1 MSLGRHRY
9 VRAAALAASI
19 ACATAVAAAA
29 APSKIVFCAP
39 GSPGTTLE
47 AQGAMDA
54 FAAAAA
60 ATAGLPAGALGAT
73 YEPLEDAGLARL
85 RAPDAATAVVS
96 LPFFLKHEKALAL
109 RAELQPVPQ
118 GSAGLER
125 WSLVLKKGRG
135 ATAAALEGYTILS
148 SAGFSPGFV
157 RGPALGAWGR
167 LPASVRIVQSTAV
180 LSALRRAAAG
190 EPVAVL
196 LDGAQ
201 AAALPNLPLASELE
215 VVARSPSLPVGIV
228 ATVDR
233 RMPPAQWAKLR
244 AALQALPSDAAGAE
258 ALAGIR
264 MSRFEAVDANALSAA
279 RRAYAEAPR

>member
-29 APSKIVFCAP
+29 PSKIVFCAP
-39 GSPGTTLE
+39 GSPGTTVE

-60 ATAGLPAGALGAT
+60 AKAGLPAGALGAT

-85 RAPDAATAVVS
+85 RAPGAATAVVS